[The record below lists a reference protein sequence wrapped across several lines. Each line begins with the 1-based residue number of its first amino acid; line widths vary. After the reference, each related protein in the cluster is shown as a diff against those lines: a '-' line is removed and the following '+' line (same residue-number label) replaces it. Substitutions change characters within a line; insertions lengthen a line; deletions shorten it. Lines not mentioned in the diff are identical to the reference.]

1 MVGGAAINRQY
12 GQRISFVDGDEMY
25 GAGVFYC
32 KDAFE
37 GLETMDTLIDPKL
50 GPNFKAQVQSDAVAA
65 KHDKERGR
73 QTLTTHGRAGT
84 GDANA
89 RSAVKSDNP
98 VPTPPFWGAQVLT
111 RIRLDDVVASMDR
124 NALYRLQWGAKNAKG
139 EEWEKLKAEF
149 DVKVRDLM
157 READRDGWLEPK
169 VVYGYYPCQSEGQ
182 EIIVYDPT
190 DRSKVLQRFV
200 FPRQPERERLCLAD
214 YYRSVASGEY
224 DVIALQVVTMGT
236 KVDDLTEELQKQG
249 DYSRS
254 YFIHGLAV
262 SLAEGLA
269 EYTNKLV
276 RQSLGLA
283 GEQGRRYS
291 WGYPACP
298 DLDEHTKLFAILPT
312 DKIDVSLT
320 EAFQLIPEQST
331 AAMVVHHPEA
341 KYFSIGSAGQRAEED
356 VAALQS

>member
-1 MVGGAAINRQY
+1 
-12 GQRISFVDGDEMY
+12 
-25 GAGVFYC
+25 
-32 KDAFE
+32 
-37 GLETMDTLIDPKL
+37 
-50 GPNFKAQVQSDAVAA
+50 
-65 KHDKERGR
+65 
-73 QTLTTHGRAGT
+73 
-84 GDANA
+84 
-89 RSAVKSDNP
+89 
-98 VPTPPFWGAQVLT
+98 
-111 RIRLDDVVASMDR
+111 
-124 NALYRLQWGAKNAKG
+124 
-139 EEWEKLKAEF
+139 
-149 DVKVRDLM
+149 
-157 READRDGWLEPK
+157 
-169 VVYGYYPCQSEGQ
+169 
-182 EIIVYDPT
+182 
-190 DRSKVLQRFV
+190 
-200 FPRQPERERLCLAD
+200 LAD

-341 KYFSIGSAGQRAEED
+341 KYFSIGSAGQRAEDD
-356 VAALQS
+356 VTALQS